1 VNETFSVLSVG
12 IVLAAL
18 VLLLVWRQR
27 RKRTYPEGWVTAEEA
42 KRRQNRVKQKWAK
55 VMKSQGGKLTKEQN
69 TEAFM
74 EMMSA
79 GEMGFVDFKGT
90 RLTIIIPLP
99 IGPIDRC
106 TQFEEPLIQAL
117 GDLGVIRGGG
127 SFMQEKEG
135 EMAIQD
141 VDIGVVVKDLDRG
154 LAIIRE
160 TLKTQGAPRGTRILQ
175 REPVER
181 EFPLYE

>member
-1 VNETFSVLSVG
+1 MSETPLVLSLA

-18 VLLLVWRQR
+18 VLFFVWKAR
-27 RKRTYPEGWVTAEEA
+27 RKPKYPEGWVTAEEA
-42 KRRQNRVKQKWAK
+42 KRRQDRVKQKWGK
-55 VMKSQGGKLTKEQN
+55 VMAAQGGELTNDQGYELM
-69 TEAFM
+69 M
-74 EMMSA
+74 ELMKA
-79 GEMGFVDFKGT
+79 GEIGLVDFKGT

-106 TQFEEPLIQAL
+106 TQFEDPLIRAL

-127 SFMQEKEG
+127 SSMQEKEG
-135 EMAIQD
+135 QMAIQD

-160 TLKTQGAPRGTRILQ
+160 TLKKQGAPPGMRILQ

>member
-1 VNETFSVLSVG
+1 VSESLSVLSAG
-12 IVLAAL
+12 IVLAAV
-18 VLLLVWRQR
+18 VLFLVWRQR

-42 KRRQNRVKQKWAK
+42 KRRQERVKQKWRK
-55 VMKSQGGKLTKEQN
+55 VMEEQGGELTDDQGYQSM
-69 TEAFM
+69 M
-74 EMMSA
+74 ELMEA
-79 GEMGFVDFKGT
+79 GEIGLVDFKGI
-90 RLTIIIPLP
+90 RLTIIIPLS

-106 TQFEEPLIQAL
+106 TQFEDPLIRAL
-117 GDLGVIRGGG
+117 GDSGVIRGGG

-135 EMAIQD
+135 QMAIQD

-160 TLKTQGAPRGTRILQ
+160 TLKKQGAPPGTRILQ
-175 REPVER
+175 RKPVER

>member
-1 VNETFSVLSVG
+1 MSETLSVLSVG

-18 VLLLVWRQR
+18 VLFLLWKERRQR
-27 RKRTYPEGWVTAEEA
+27 KYPEGWVTAEEA
-42 KRRQNRVKQKWAK
+42 KRRQDRVKQKWAK
-55 VMKSQGGKLTKEQN
+55 VMEAQGGQLTDDQGYELM
-69 TEAFM
+69 M
-74 EMMSA
+74 ELLKA
-79 GEMGFVDFKGT
+79 GEIGLVDFKGT

-106 TQFEEPLIQAL
+106 TQFEDPLIRAL

-127 SFMQEKEG
+127 SFIQEKEG
-135 EMAIQD
+135 QMAIQD

-160 TLKTQGAPRGTRILQ
+160 TLKKQGAPPGTRILQ

-181 EFPLYE
+181 EFKLFE